1 MGDRAFR
8 TKLLLAFAAVYL
20 IWGST
25 YLAIRYA
32 VETLP
37 PFSMASARFLVAGAL
52 LFAVARLRG
61 AAAPTPR
68 MWRDTA
74 IVGSLMLLGGN
85 GLVTWAEQKVPSGIA
100 ALIIACVPLCMVL
113 LQRRVPG
120 RREGLGLAGGL
131 VGIALLVGKPGSS
144 GSIDLLG
151 AGALVVASMSWAIG
165 SLFSRRATLPESGVL
180 ATGMEMLGG
189 GTALG
194 IVAFL
199 RGEPAGFDL
208 GAVSTVSWL
217 SLVYLVVF
225 GAIVGYSAYMWLLS
239 ATTPARAATYAYVNP
254 VVAVFLGWA
263 VAGEALTGRTVAAAA
278 VIVVSVALIVSAPS
292 RSRGR

>member
-37 PFSMASARFLVAGAL
+37 PFGMASARFLLAGSI
-52 LFAVARLRG
+52 LFAAARLRG
-61 AAAPTPR
+61 AGSPTPR
-68 MWRDTA
+68 MWRDAT
-74 IVGSLMLLGGN
+74 IVGSLLLLGGN
-85 GLVTWAEQKVPSGIA
+85 GLVTWAEQRVPSGIA
-100 ALIIACVPLCMVL
+100 ALIVACVPLFMVA

-120 RREGLGLAGGL
+120 VREGAGLAGGL
-131 VGIALLVGKPGSS
+131 IGIVLLVGRPGSD
-144 GSIDLLG
+144 GAVDLLG
-151 AGALVVASMSWAIG
+151 AGALVLASLSWAVG
-165 SLFSRRATLPESGVL
+165 SLFSRRAVLPESGLL

-189 GTALG
+189 GAALA
-194 IVAFL
+194 IVSLL
-199 RGEPAGFDL
+199 RGEPASFDAARVTASSCL
-208 GAVSTVSWL
+208 AL
-217 SLVYLVVF
+217 AYLVTF

-263 VAGEALTGRTVAAAA
+263 IAGEPLTGRTVAAAA

-292 RSRGR
+292 RGR